1 MSRAIRVSWFRFR
14 ATLGAR
20 WGTYLSVILLI
31 CLVGGVAMGA
41 VAGARRTQSAFPT
54 YLADTDSSDLQV
66 QASTG
71 NTNFTVTQIEALAHQ
86 LAQVPG
92 VTHIAL
98 APNLL
103 VIPLGSNGRPVPSA
117 VNSDNVSAIGSEN
130 GAYFHQDRVTVT
142 AGRMAN
148 PADPDEMVATAP
160 AARLSG
166 WHVGQTVHFGAY
178 STAQIAADNFNFI
191 TTKPAHRFSAV
202 LTGLIVLPS
211 QVVNDDVDRYPTYVL
226 MTPARTRILRDSEIF
241 PIFGLR
247 LAAGSGGVARAEQAI
262 IRLLPRGTTYTFH
275 VTAVAEAQV
284 ERASKPEAI
293 ALGVFGGI
301 AALAALLIAGLAISR
316 ALAAD
321 DDDLDVLRAL
331 GADPTT
337 MTWVAIVGLLAAVVI
352 GVVLAAVVA
361 VALSP
366 LAPIGPASQ
375 VDPAPGLAF
384 DWTVLGLGIAVLVL
398 VLGTLT
404 VGLAYA
410 NAARRRRSHGADAVE
425 RPSAVVN
432 AALRSGLPVTAVT
445 GLRFAL
451 ERGRGRTAVP
461 VRSALVGSVLAVVV
475 VVTTL
480 TFASGLHTLVSRPPL
495 YGWNWS
501 YAISSPGG
509 SQVPPVVGRTL
520 DRDHDVAAWTGYS
533 FAGVQIDGQTVPVL
547 LARAGADLSP
557 PILSGH
563 ALDADHQ
570 IVLGAA
576 TLSALHKKV
585 GDTVEVTYGSPHDF
599 PVYVPPTR
607 LTVVGTATMPAIGS
621 SGTLHPSMGTG
632 AMISPTIEPLKFRQA
647 INSPDTNLDGP
658 DIVVVRLR
666 PGVPASAGLASMRQA
681 AGAATKV
688 MAADAQGQGDTYSVL
703 SVQRPAEI
711 VNYQSTGAT
720 AGILAAGLA
729 VGAVVALGLTLAVSV
744 RRRRRDLALLKTLG
758 FVRRQLAVAV
768 AWQASVAAVVGVV
781 VGVPVGIALGRWLWD
796 LFARDINAVPVPSV
810 PAAQIVLVAV
820 GALVLANL
828 VAAVP
833 GRVAARTRTALV
845 LRAE

>member
-31 CLVGGVAMGA
+31 GLVGGVAMGA
-41 VAGARRTQSAFPT
+41 VAGARRTQAAFPT
-54 YLADTDSSDLQV
+54 YLANTDSSNLDLQV
-66 QASTG
+66 SSGAA
-71 NTNFTVTQIEALAHQ
+71 NFTTGQIDALGHL
-86 LAQVPG
+86 LARLPG
-92 VTHIAL
+92 VTHIAV

-103 VIPLGSNGRPVPSA
+103 VIPLATDGQPLPSA
-117 VNSDNVSAIGSEN
+117 VNSDNVSAIGSED
-130 GAYFHQDRVTVT
+130 GAYFHQDRVTVS

-148 PADPDEMVATAP
+148 PADPDEMVATAL
-160 AARLSG
+160 AAKLSG
-166 WHVGQTVHFGAY
+166 WHVGETVHFGAY
-178 STAQIAADNFNFI
+178 STAQIAAANFNFN
-191 TTKPAHRFSAV
+191 TVKPAHRFSAV
-202 LTGLIVLPS
+202 LTGLIVFPS

-247 LAAGSGGVARAEQAI
+247 LAAGNSGVARAEQEI
-262 IRLLPRGTTYTFH
+262 IRLLPQGTTYTFH
-275 VTAVAEAQV
+275 VTSVAEAQV

-293 ALGVFGGI
+293 ALGVFGAI

-337 MTWVAIVGLLAAVVI
+337 MTWVAVVGLLGAVVL
-352 GVVLAAVVA
+352 GVVVAAVVA

-375 VDPAPGLAF
+375 VDPAPGLSL
-384 DWTVLGLGIAVLVL
+384 DWVVLGTGIAAFVL
-398 VLGTLT
+398 VLGALT

-410 NAARRRRSHGADAVE
+410 NAARRRSHGATPVQ

-432 AALRSGLPVTAVT
+432 TAVRSGLPVTAVA

-451 ERGRGRTAVP
+451 ERGRGRSAVP

-480 TFASGLHTLVSRPPL
+480 TFASGLRTLVSRPSL

-509 SQVPPVVGRTL
+509 NAVPPVVGQFL
-520 DRDHDVAAWTGYS
+520 DRDHGVAAWTGYS

-547 LARAGADLSP
+547 LAHPGADLGP

-563 ALDADHQ
+563 ALVADDQ

-585 GDTVEVTYGSPHDF
+585 GDTVEVSYGSPHDA
-599 PVYVPPTR
+599 PVYVPPTP

-632 AMISPTIEPLKFRQA
+632 AMISRNIGSPAFHQA
-647 INSPDTNLDGP
+647 INNPDPNLDGP

-666 PGVPASAGLASMRQA
+666 PGLSAPAGLASMRHA
-681 AGAATKV
+681 ADAATKV

-703 SVQRPAEI
+703 GVQRPAEI

-729 VGAVVALGLTLAVSV
+729 AGAVVALGLTLAVSV

-758 FVRRQLAVAV
+758 FVRRQLAVTV
-768 AWQASVAAVVGVV
+768 AWQASVAAAVGVV

-796 LFARDINAVPVPSV
+796 LFARGINAVPEPTVPL
-810 PAAQIVLVAV
+810 AEIALVAAA
-820 GALVLANL
+820 ALVLANL

-833 GRVAARTRTALV
+833 GRVAARTPTALV
-845 LRAE
+845 LRTE